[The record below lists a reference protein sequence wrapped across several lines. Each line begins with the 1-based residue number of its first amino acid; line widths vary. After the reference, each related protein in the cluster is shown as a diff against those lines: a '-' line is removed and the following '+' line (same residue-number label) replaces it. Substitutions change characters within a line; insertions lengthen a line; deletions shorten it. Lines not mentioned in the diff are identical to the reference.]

1 MPSVSKKQ
9 ERFMRA
15 AAHDAEF
22 ASRAG
27 ISQKV
32 AREFNRADKRR
43 NSIKKGYPRK
53 ATQTQARPCPQ
64 EGSKFRYA
72 GQELI

>member
-43 NSIKKGYPRK
+43 NSIKKAIRTVRGK
-53 ATQTQARPCPQ
+53 N
-64 EGSKFRYA
+64 
-72 GQELI
+72 